1 MSSLFV
7 WLNRLAISA
16 MQRSEVVGATIVMS
30 IVFMM
35 IIPLPTGLIDVLIA
49 LNICISSLL
58 IVLAMYLPKP
68 LAFSTFPSVLLLTTM
83 FRLAL
88 SISTTRQI
96 LLQQDAGHIVE
107 AFGNF
112 VVGGNLA
119 VGLVIF
125 LILTVVNFLVI
136 TKGSERVAEVAA
148 RFTLDAM
155 PGKQMSIDSDLRA
168 GLIEAHQARQRRENL
183 AKESQLFGAMDGAM
197 KFVKGDAIAGLVI
210 VFINMI
216 GGFAIGVLQ
225 NGMDASAAMHIYSV
239 LTIGDGLIAQIPA
252 LLISLTAGMI
262 ITRVSADGQQVDANI
277 GREIAEQLTSQPK
290 AWIMSAAGMLGFAL
304 LPGMP
309 TAVFI
314 VISAVAL
321 GSGLFQLWRTKQE
334 TNQQE
339 ASQRQAQQLAP
350 EENGNQDLRRFNPT
364 RAYLLQFSQGHQNSE
379 ASTALIQNIRRLR
392 NRLVYHFGFTLPSF
406 DIEFSPMLADDEF
419 RFCVYE
425 IPLVTATF
433 AVEHLAVRK
442 NSFDAWLSEQADGA
456 EHPMMQGVAER
467 DETHWCWLPPDHPL
481 LQQDDQRMWNA
492 SDLIM
497 LRMEQAIH
505 QSGSQFIG
513 LQESKSIL
521 NWLESEQ
528 PELAQELQRIMPL
541 SRFAAVLQRLASER
555 MPLRSVRTIAETLIE
570 HGQHERDSA
579 ALTDF
584 VRIALKEHICHQY
597 LQPNGL
603 DVWLLTPETEEL
615 LRDSLRQAQ
624 SETFFSLAQDYGISL
639 LHQMRQAFPA
649 YDNNQALILV
659 AQDLRSPLRALLKD
673 EFHAVP
679 VLSFAELTS
688 NVAINVL
695 GRLDLQQS
703 PPDLQENDSCMNYAY

>member
-1 MSSLFV
+1 MALLFA
-7 WLNRLAISA
+7 WLNRIAVSA
-16 MQRSEVVGATIVMS
+16 MQRSEVVGAVIVMS

-68 LAFSTFPSVLLLTTM
+68 LAFSTFPAVLLLTTM

-88 SISTTRQI
+88 SVSTTRQI

-225 NGMDASAAMHIYSV
+225 HNMDAAAAMHIYSV

-290 AWIMSAAGMLGFAL
+290 AWIISAAGMMGFAL

-309 TAVFI
+309 TMVFVIISI
-314 VISAVAL
+314 VAF
-321 GSGLFQLWRTKQE
+321 GSGLFQLWRIKQ
-334 TNQQE
+334 QGLQD
-339 ASQRQAQQLAP
+339 ADLLQADQLAP
-350 EENGNQDLRRFNPT
+350 EQNGYQDLRRFNPT
-364 RAYLLQFSQGHQNSE
+364 RAYLLQFNQAHHNSQAATS
-379 ASTALIQNIRRLR
+379 LIQHIRRLR
-392 NRLVYHFGFTLPSF
+392 NRLVFHFGFTLPSF
-406 DIEFSPMLADDEF
+406 DIEFSPTLASDEF

-425 IPLVTATF
+425 IPQVSATF
-433 AVEHLAVRK
+433 ASERLAVRK
-442 NSFDAWLSEQADGA
+442 SAIDDDTLDEQLHPGDAD
-456 EHPMMQGVAER
+456 R
-467 DETHWCWLPPDHPL
+467 DESWWYWLPPQHPL
-481 LQQDDQRMWNA
+481 LQQESPPSWNA
-492 SDLIM
+492 EQLIL
-497 LRMEQAIH
+497 LRMELALY
-505 QSGSQFIG
+505 QSCSQFIG
-513 LQESKSIL
+513 LQESKAIL
-521 NWLESEQ
+521 SWLESEQ

-541 SRFAAVLQRLASER
+541 SRFAAVLQRLAAER
-555 MPLRSVRTIAETLIE
+555 VPLRSVRTIAETLIE

-579 ALTDF
+579 ALTDY

-597 LQPNGL
+597 RQADGL
-603 DVWLLTPETEEL
+603 HVWLLSPESEEL
-615 LRDSLRQAQ
+615 LRDALRQTQ
-624 SETFFSLAQDYGISL
+624 SETFFALAQDYGANL
-639 LHQMRQAFPA
+639 LAQMRYAFPP
-649 YDNNQALILV
+649 YSDNQDVILV
-659 AQDLRSPLRALLKD
+659 AQDLRSPLRALLKE

-679 VLSFAELTS
+679 VLSFAELNS
-688 NVAINVL
+688 NIAINVL

-703 PPDLQENDSCMNYAY
+703 PPDQQGNDLYA